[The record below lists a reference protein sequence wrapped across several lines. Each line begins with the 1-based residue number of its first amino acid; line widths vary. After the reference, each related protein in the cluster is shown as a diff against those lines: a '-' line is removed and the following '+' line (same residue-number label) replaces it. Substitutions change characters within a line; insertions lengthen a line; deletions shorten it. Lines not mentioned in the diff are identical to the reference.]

1 MRRNYAEVSTRV
13 DDNGCRCIIRHGVVM
28 QNSYSK
34 VIGYW
39 AYRSRAEVVCAEHD
53 ACLIAGSEEAMREYV
68 REFTGQTADK
78 HTIRKTRFGE
88 ILDGIRIG
96 AAYAFDEEAYS
107 RFLPLARGAGLQAED
122 ADFEKA
128 RTHGQRFFTFR
139 YIQIKPVAGDFPTR
153 ITHED

>member
-1 MRRNYAEVSTRV
+1 
-13 DDNGCRCIIRHGVVM
+13 M

-107 RFLPLARGAGLQAED
+107 RFLPLARGAG
-122 ADFEKA
+122 FRR
-128 RTHGQRFFTFR
+128 RTQTSRRHVHTDSGFSPFDIYRSNLLLATFR
-139 YIQIKPVAGDFPTR
+139 RGSRMRTDVKL
-153 ITHED
+153 